1 MTLFGFQWASP
12 LALYLLPLIALP
24 WFTHRLEKTIVW
36 NKFVPVDPISNMI
49 GLTFKIMASLVLAC
63 LILSLAG
70 PYLPEKKVE
79 RVGEGAEV
87 VVLVDRSRSMDDAFA
102 IKGQLIMGKVGG
114 EDSKRRVAK
123 KYLQEF
129 IDKRPDD
136 RFGFV
141 LFSDKA
147 LDLLPLTYNKQTI
160 HATVDASALG
170 KGLSETNIAKALI
183 KAAEMYQGQTY
194 RGSRI
199 VVLVSDG
206 GQEFSDE
213 DKAQIT
219 ELYKQE
225 NLTLYWLYMRTL
237 TGMTL
242 DKTPGEND
250 RWGATP
256 ERKLHTFF
264 KSIGIPYL
272 PFEIGSMKSF
282 SEAIDTIDK
291 QQYQTM
297 IVEETLPKE
306 NKAYLFLIIGLVLM
320 LILMLAQFY
329 TAWGVR
335 KAHETITTESAGF

>member
-1 MTLFGFQWASP
+1 MTLFGLQWASP
-12 LALYLLPLIALP
+12 LALYLLPLLVLP
-24 WFTHRLEKTIVW
+24 WFTRIQDKTIVW
-36 NKFVPVDPISNMI
+36 SKFVPVDPLSNLI
-49 GLTFKIMASLVLAC
+49 GFVFKALASIVLAS

-70 PYLPEKKVE
+70 PYLPEKKVD
-79 RVGEGAEV
+79 RIGEGAEV

-102 IKGQLIMGKVGG
+102 IKGQLLMASVGKS
-114 EDSKRRVAK
+114 DSKRRVAK

-147 LDLLPLTYNKQTI
+147 LDLLPLTYNKETI
-160 HATVDASALG
+160 RATVDASALG

-183 KAAEMYQGQTY
+183 KAAEMYEDQTY

-206 GQEFSDE
+206 GQEF
-213 DKAQIT
+213 T
-219 ELYKQE
+219 EEAKQKIAALYKQQ
-225 NLTLYWLYMRTL
+225 NLTLYWLYMRSV

-242 DKTPGEND
+242 DAKIGENE
-250 RWGATP
+250 RWTTTP

-291 QQYQTM
+291 QQYQTL
-297 IVEETLPKE
+297 IVEETLPRE
-306 NKAYLFLIIGLVLM
+306 EKAKVFLIIAM
-320 LILMLAQFY
+320 LAMLLLMLAQLY

-335 KAHETITTESAGF
+335 KAHQ

>member
-1 MTLFGFQWASP
+1 MTLFGLQWASP
-12 LALYLLPLIALP
+12 LALYLLPLLVLP
-24 WFTHRLEKTIVW
+24 WFTRTQDKTIVW
-36 NKFVPVDPISNMI
+36 SKFVPVDPLSNII
-49 GLTFKIMASLVLAC
+49 GFAFKALASIVLAC

-70 PYLPEKKVE
+70 PYLPEKKVD
-79 RVGEGAEV
+79 RIGEGAEV

-102 IKGQLIMGKVGG
+102 IKGQLLMASVGKS
-114 EDSKRRVAK
+114 DSKRRVAK

-147 LDLLPLTYNKQTI
+147 LDLLPLTYNKETI
-160 HATVDASALG
+160 RATVDASALG

-183 KAAEMYQGQTY
+183 KAAEMYEGQTY

-206 GQEFSDE
+206 GQEFSE
-213 DKAQIT
+213 EAKQKIAA
-219 ELYKQE
+219 LYKQQ
-225 NLTLYWLYMRTL
+225 NLTLYWLYMRSV

-242 DKTPGEND
+242 DAKPGDNE
-250 RWGATP
+250 RWTTTP

-282 SEAIDTIDK
+282 SEAIDTIDE
-291 QQYQTM
+291 QQYQTL

-306 NKAYLFLIIGLVLM
+306 EKSRVFLVVALLAM
-320 LILMLAQFY
+320 FLLMLAQMY

-335 KAHETITTESAGF
+335 KAHQ

>member
-1 MTLFGFQWASP
+1 MSLLGLQWASP
-12 LALYLLPLIALP
+12 LALYLLPLLVLP
-24 WFTHRLEKTIVW
+24 WFTRSQEKTIVW
-36 NKFVPVDPISNMI
+36 SKFVPIDPLSNMI
-49 GLTFKIMASLVLAC
+49 GLAFKVLASLVLAC
-63 LILSLAG
+63 LIFSLAG
-70 PYLPEKKVE
+70 PYLPEKKVD
-79 RVGEGAEV
+79 RIGEGAEV

-102 IKGQLIMGKVGG
+102 IKGQLLMASVGG
-114 EDSKRRVAK
+114 SDSKRRVAK

-147 LDLLPLTYNKQTI
+147 LDLLPLTYNKETI
-160 HATVDASALG
+160 RATVDASALG

-183 KAAEMYQGQTY
+183 KAAEMYEGETY

-206 GQEFSDE
+206 GQEFTEE
-213 DKAQIT
+213 DKEKIAA
-219 ELYKQE
+219 LYKQQ

-242 DKTPGEND
+242 DAKPGENE
-250 RWGATP
+250 RWTTTP

-291 QQYQTM
+291 QQYQTL
-297 IVEETLPKE
+297 IVEETLPRE
-306 NKAYLFLIIGLVLM
+306 EKAKVFLLLALVLM
-320 LILMLAQFY
+320 FLLMLAQVY

-335 KAHETITTESAGF
+335 KAHE

>member
-1 MTLFGFQWASP
+1 MTLFGLQWATP
-12 LALYLLPLIALP
+12 LALYLLPLVVLP
-24 WFTHRLEKTIVW
+24 WFTRSQEKTIVW
-36 NKFVPVDPISNMI
+36 SKFVPVDPLSNMI
-49 GLTFKIMASLVLAC
+49 GLAFKALTSLVLAC

-70 PYLPEKKVE
+70 PYLPEKKVD
-79 RVGEGAEV
+79 RIGEGAEV
-87 VVLVDRSRSMDDAFA
+87 VVLVDRSRSMDSAFA
-102 IKGQLIMGKVGG
+102 IKGQLLMASVGKS
-114 EDSKRRVAK
+114 DSKRRVAK

-160 HATVDASALG
+160 RATVNASALG
-170 KGLSETNIAKALI
+170 KGLSETNIAKALV
-183 KAAEMYQGQTY
+183 KAAEMYEGESY

-206 GQEFSDE
+206 GQEFSE
-213 DKAQIT
+213 EAKQKIAA
-219 ELYKQE
+219 LYKQQ
-225 NLTLYWLYMRTL
+225 NLTLYWLYMRSV

-242 DKTPGEND
+242 DAKPGDNE
-250 RWGATP
+250 RWTTTP

-264 KSIGIPYL
+264 KSIGMPYL

-291 QQYQTM
+291 QQYQTL

-306 NKAYLFLIIGLVLM
+306 EKATVFLIMALVLM
-320 LILMLAQFY
+320 FLLMLAQVY

-335 KAHETITTESAGF
+335 KAHE